1 MRHFFAVTARVA
13 AYLAALSLCGCAA
26 LLPKS
31 ENVTESP
38 WKSFAEAKQ
47 AFEKIT
53 PYQTKVE
60 DLKKLGYD
68 PFVNPNIT
76 LLTYSDVLRRFVPS
90 AAIREDE
97 LDGGIRD
104 CILAKD
110 ACRAYEVDHRQIKRE
125 RYGNFWTD
133 FLDFRRKVEV
143 TGWRFNAMIILKN
156 DLVIYKLW
164 SGQPLIHEFEDSR
177 NPLGPLQGAGE
188 SALGGIIR

>member
-1 MRHFFAVTARVA
+1 MRHFPPVTARFA
-13 AYLAALSLCGCAA
+13 AYLAALCLCGCAA
-26 LLPKS
+26 LLPDSK
-31 ENVTESP
+31 NVTESP
-38 WKSFAEAKQ
+38 WKSFDEAKQ
-47 AFEKIT
+47 AFERIT
-53 PYQTKVE
+53 PYQTKVD
-60 DLKKLGYD
+60 DLKKLGFD

-90 AAIREDE
+90 PVIREEE

-110 ACRAYEVDHRQIKRE
+110 ACRAYEIDHSQIKRE

-133 FLDFRRKVEV
+133 FLNFRRKVDV
-143 TGWRFNAMIILKN
+143 TGWRFNALIVLKN

-164 SGQPLIHEFEDSR
+164 SGQPLIHQFEDSH

-188 SALGGIIR
+188 SALGRIVQ